1 MHLRNGEFEKA
12 HTDFFEAFKNYD
24 ESGSL
29 RRIVCLK
36 YLVLA
41 NMLMK
46 SNINPFDSQETK
58 PFRNEL
64 EIVAMT
70 KLVNAYQNNDI
81 KQFEQI
87 LKENNDSIMKD
98 PFIREHI
105 EELLCNVRT
114 EVCFF
119 LFYY

>member
-1 MHLRNGEFEKA
+1 MHLRNGEFGKA

-46 SNINPFDSQETK
+46 SDINPFDSQETK
-58 PFRNEL
+58 PFRNEP

-70 KLVNAYQNNDI
+70 MLVNAYQNNDI
-81 KQFEQI
+81 KKFEEI
-87 LKENNDSIMKD
+87 LAANHDAVMNDQ
-98 PFIREHI
+98 FIREHI
-105 EELLCNVRT
+105 EELLSNVRK
-114 EVCFF
+114 EV
-119 LFYY
+119 